1 MPTAVAISYP
11 AVCER
16 ILRSATLTA
25 AAAGFEKLAF
35 HAMGTICRVQFQAPN
50 AGLAR
55 AYQSEI
61 LDWVAQ
67 FEAKYSR
74 FLEDSLI
81 SRINAAAGEH
91 WVEIDSETQTLLKF
105 CGEMHFLTRG
115 AFDPTALPLIKLWNW
130 KANPPVIPTNV
141 QLQAALELCG
151 WNKVERRPGGIF
163 LPCPGMSLDL
173 GGVGKEYAVDCVMQ
187 LAAQHGIANV
197 LVDFGQD
204 LCMRGAPTGK
214 PAWHIGL
221 EDPANPGKCWTGLAI
236 KDKAVATSGDYLRNF
251 TINGRRYGHILD
263 PRSGYPVDNGCRAV
277 SVIAP
282 TCTIAGVLSTTAF
295 ILGPTEGLNLI
306 GNYLGA
312 AGCISTDKSRYETR
326 RFHEYVTH

>member
-1 MPTAVAISYP
+1 MAGEQFKSAV
-11 AVCER
+11 VDWV
-16 ILRSATLTA
+16 
-25 AAAGFEKLAF
+25 AGFE
-35 HAMGTICRVQFQAPN
+35 
-50 AGLAR
+50 AR
-55 AYQSEI
+55 
-61 LDWVAQ
+61 
-67 FEAKYSR
+67 YSR
-74 FLEDSLI
+74 FIPESLV
-81 SRINAAAGEH
+81 SQINQAAGKNWTE
-91 WVEIDSETQTLLKF
+91 VDEETDRIFALCHELV
-105 CGEMHFLTRG
+105 FLTRG
-115 AFDPTALPLIKLWNW
+115 AFDPTALPLIRLWNW
-130 KANPPVIPTNV
+130 KASPPVIPTDE
-141 QLQAALELCG
+141 QIRAAKELVG
-151 WNKVERRPGGIF
+151 WSKIQRRKGAIF
-163 LPCPGMSLDL
+163 LPQAGMSLDL
-173 GGVGKEYAVDCVMQ
+173 GGVGKEYAVDRVTQ

-204 LCMRGAPTGK
+204 LCMRGAPAGK

-251 TINGRRYGHILD
+251 TINGRRYGHIID

-282 TCTIAGVLSTTAF
+282 TCTIAGILSTTAF

>member
-1 MPTAVAISYP
+1 MGTLCQVTFATGSRVAGSIIRPLPLQTSPSQNSAGGEGVEGGEGQKDFKLAV
-11 AVCER
+11 VDWV
-16 ILRSATLTA
+16 
-25 AAAGFEKLAF
+25 AGFE
-35 HAMGTICRVQFQAPN
+35 
-50 AGLAR
+50 AR
-55 AYQSEI
+55 
-61 LDWVAQ
+61 
-67 FEAKYSR
+67 YSR
-74 FLEDSLI
+74 FIPESLV
-81 SRINAAAGEH
+81 SQINQAAGKSWTE
-91 WVEIDSETQTLLKF
+91 VDEETDRIFALCHELF
-105 CGEMHFLTRG
+105 FLTRG
-115 AFDPTALPLIKLWNW
+115 AFDPTALPLIRLWNW
-130 KANPPVIPTNV
+130 KASPPVIPTDE
-141 QLQAALELCG
+141 QIRAAKDLVG
-151 WNKVERRPGGIF
+151 WSKIQRRKGAVF
-163 LPCPGMSLDL
+163 LPQAGMSLDL
-173 GGVGKEYAVDCVMQ
+173 GGVGKEYAVDRVMQ

-204 LCMRGAPTGK
+204 LCMRGALTGK

-251 TINGRRYGHILD
+251 TINGRRYGHIID

-312 AGCISTDKSRYETR
+312 DGCISTDTSRYETR